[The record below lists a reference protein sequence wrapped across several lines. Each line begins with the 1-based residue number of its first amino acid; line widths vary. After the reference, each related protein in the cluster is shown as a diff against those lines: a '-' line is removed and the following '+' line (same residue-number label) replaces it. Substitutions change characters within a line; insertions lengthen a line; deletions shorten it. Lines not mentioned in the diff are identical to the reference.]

1 MTGVT
6 DATLVS
12 LRAFAASLL
21 GAKGRAHVTAY
32 LCTHRDAA
40 FDPVVDAT
48 VQIVKRYCCWVWDQR
63 VSDSDLRRA
72 WDAANKVLTERPHWS
87 RVRGPVGAVWLTL
100 RRVGWALAGPSH
112 IRTDEGQVISL
123 FTTCPSDVILQLREG
138 INRGQCVQLITSLPE
153 ATGSEVIWGRALR
166 VG

>member
-1 MTGVT
+1 MGKRNRMAALRRAAGYQKVSCLWRTGLMPSAGHGAGVTGVT
-6 DATLVS
+6 DSTLVS

-63 VSDSDLRRA
+63 VSDSDMRKA
-72 WDAANKVLTERPHWS
+72 WEAATKIWRSDLT
-87 RVRGPVGAVWLTL
+87 VR
-100 RRVGWALAGPSH
+100 
-112 IRTDEGQVISL
+112 Q
-123 FTTCPSDVILQLREG
+123 
-138 INRGQCVQLITSLPE
+138 
-153 ATGSEVIWGRALR
+153 SEVPSAPCG
-166 VG
+166 